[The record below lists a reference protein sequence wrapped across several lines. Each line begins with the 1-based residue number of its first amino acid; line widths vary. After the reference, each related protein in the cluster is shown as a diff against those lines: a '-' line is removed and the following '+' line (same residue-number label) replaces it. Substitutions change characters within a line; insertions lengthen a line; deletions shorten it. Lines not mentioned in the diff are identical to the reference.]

1 MSLSVLVGRGEG
13 TEGQGWALPSP
24 VLFVTQHR
32 GGHAPS
38 SCLRMAS
45 PVMLVF
51 IALVFMPETQ
61 TSAQEATPDTASV
74 PFSGPHHG
82 GSTRGFSGLSPPH
95 SPGEEVAI
103 YRWRLELK
111 AGPGSLEASDG
122 SGCGL

>member
-1 MSLSVLVGRGEG
+1 MR
-13 TEGQGWALPSP
+13 ARRA
-24 VLFVTQHR
+24 R
-32 GGHAPS
+32 GGLSLAQSFLWPSIGAATAPS